1 MRPSSLLPGVEIE
14 PRASARSSVIWLHG
28 LGADGHDFEPIVP
41 ELGLD
46 PGLKVR
52 FVFPHAPAIPV
63 TVNGGMVMP
72 AWYDIRDLALE
83 RRADEEGLA
92 RSVASIRSLVAR
104 ENERGISCERI
115 LLGGF
120 SQGGA
125 VALHVALSH
134 PERLAGLFAL
144 STSLTAPQE
153 LERALDPANAALP
166 VFQAHGT
173 HDPMVPIEGGRATCA
188 ALRALHHPVEWHE
201 YAMVHQVCL
210 EEIRELASWIAER
223 LAA

>member
-1 MRPSSLLPGVEIE
+1 MRPTALLPSVEIE
-14 PRASARSSVIWLHG
+14 PRAPARSSVIWLHG

-46 PGLKVR
+46 PDLRVR

-72 AWYDIRDLALE
+72 AWYDIQELARE

-92 RSVASIRSLVAR
+92 RSVARIRALITR
-104 ENERGISCERI
+104 ENERGIPGQRI

-144 STSLTAPQE
+144 STYLTAPQA

-173 HDPMVPIEGGRATCA
+173 HDPMVPVEAGRAACA

-201 YAMVHQVCL
+201 YPMVHQVCL
-210 EEIRELASWIAER
+210 EEIRALARWIGER